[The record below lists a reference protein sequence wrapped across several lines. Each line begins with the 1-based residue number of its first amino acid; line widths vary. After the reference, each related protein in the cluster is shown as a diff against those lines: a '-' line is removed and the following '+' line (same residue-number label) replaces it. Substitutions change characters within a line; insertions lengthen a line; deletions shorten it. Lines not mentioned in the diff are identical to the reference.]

1 MFDIFGKLEEMIQE
15 ILLDMIKGTLTSMFT
30 DLNHQLDFVS
40 GQVGQSPSQFNAEV
54 FSFIKHINDSVVLPI
69 AGLVITAVLCLEL
82 IRVVMQKNNMAEV
95 DTFEFF
101 KYVIKMW
108 VAVYLVSHAFEFA
121 MAAFDLGQHMI
132 GQATGVI
139 HGETS
144 ISSEQ
149 ITAMVDSLKDKNIG
163 ELAGIVFELQAV
175 KLTIQ
180 IISLIIL
187 IITYGRM
194 FEIYAYSS
202 VAALPF
208 ATLGNREWG
217 QLGHNYIRGL
227 FALALQGLF
236 LVICFGIYAVLL
248 RGVKMTD
255 IHMSVFSILGYTV
268 LLGFMML
275 KTGTLAR
282 SIMNAH

>member
-1 MFDIFGKLEEMIQE
+1 MFDILGKMEEFFKN
-15 ILLDMIKGTLTSMFT
+15 ILLDMIEGTLKTMFV
-30 DLNHQLDFVS
+30 DLNQQIDVVA
-40 GQVGQSPSQFNAEV
+40 GQVGQSPTQFNGEV

-69 AGLVITAVLCLEL
+69 AGLVITAILCMEL
-82 IRVVMQKNNMAEV
+82 IHVVMQKNNMAEV

-121 MAAFDLGQHMI
+121 MAAFDLGHHMI
-132 GQATGVI
+132 SQATGVV
-139 HGETS
+139 HTH
-144 ISSEQ
+144 SSVNGEQ
-149 ITAMVDSLKDKNIG
+149 IAAMVESVKDEKIGSL
-163 ELAGIVFELQAV
+163 LGIVVELQVV

-180 IISLIIL
+180 IISIIIL

-208 ATLGNREWG
+208 ATLGNRDWG
-217 QLGHNYIRGL
+217 QIGQNYIRGL
-227 FALALQGLF
+227 FALTLQGLF
-236 LVICFGIYAVLL
+236 LVICFGIYAVLI
-248 RGVKMTD
+248 RGIKMSD
-255 IHMSVFSILGYTV
+255 IHTSVFSVLGFTV
-268 LLGFMML
+268 LLGLML
-275 KTGTLAR
+275 LKAGTLAK